1 MFLRPV
7 HTLPRPR
14 GPPRS
19 FLSPACP
26 LPAPR
31 VPCKTTRFRG
41 SGFLPLLPR
50 PPPSSAA
57 GASRRAPPPFP
68 GSDPYAGDASS
79 GAPSDDDDEDA
90 ALDAAVLAAV
100 LPGEGGPPD
109 LAAPPALDARWQDLC
124 ARAKV
129 GYVPPGTD
137 RRDHLMQQRVDRC
150 GVTKHRWEAAE
161 LVLERRCAGAGAV
174 YDPPAAGESSNDRRG
189 RVLRLARLVAAPG
202 AAAQAAGWDQL
213 ERRCREVGVRCSQQ
227 AVYPTAA
234 TRPGLTAKQRAR
246 GKAAVMAASD
256 RTRKR
261 LKKRASALERLYAA
275 DEAADDGAG
284 SLDLAYQLHV
294 APRRPPGM
302 PDDQDDSMSDS
313 GEVALADRLGWD
325 RGGWLCA
332 PLAAPTP

>member
-1 MFLRPV
+1 M
-7 HTLPRPR
+7 
-14 GPPRS
+14 PP
-19 FLSPACP
+19 
-26 LPAPR
+26 
-31 VPCKTTRFRG
+31 G
-41 SGFLPLLPR
+41 
-50 PPPSSAA
+50 
-57 GASRRAPPPFP
+57 
-68 GSDPYAGDASS
+68 
-79 GAPSDDDDEDA
+79 
-90 ALDAAVLAAV
+90 
-100 LPGEGGPPD
+100 

-129 GYVPPGTD
+129 DYIPLGAD
-137 RRDHLMQQRVDRC
+137 RRDHLMQLRVDRC

-189 RVLRLARLVAAPG
+189 RVLRLARLIAAPG

-213 ERRCREVGVRCSQQ
+213 ERRCRAVGVRCSQQ

-234 TRPGLTAKQRAR
+234 TRPGLTAVQRAR
-246 GKAAVMAASD
+246 GKAAVVAAKK

-261 LKKRASALERLYAA
+261 LKTRAAALEQLYAA

-302 PDDQDDSMSDS
+302 PGDQDDSMSDS
-313 GEVALADRLGWD
+313 GEVAPADRLGWD
-325 RGGWLCA
+325 RGEWLCA
-332 PLAAPTP
+332 PRAAPTPGFGDDVVRYTAVAEFLRDSPPGVAAFSDDGRLAAVLEDVSRLHDSWVTAVDQDNNPIVVKI